1 MADYTITT
9 TAAEEIALKPVMSNK
24 QTWLE
29 NAIQERARKS
39 GDSIIID
46 LIEHCNANGITIA
59 TGRDAQLQQ
68 ADDLGLVF
76 DASTGQVVHE

>member
-29 NAIQERARKS
+29 NAIQERARIS
-39 GDSIIID
+39 GDSIITD
-46 LIEHCNANGITIA
+46 LINIVMQMEL
-59 TGRDAQLQQ
+59 QL
-68 ADDLGLVF
+68 LL
-76 DASTGQVVHE
+76 EEMLNYNKLII